1 MNKPTSTRIESIGR
15 EELERRVVGIISANL
30 CIEAGDMRLGSSFQ
44 DLLARSFKDL
54 GADMLD
60 LYSIMMDLEDEL
72 GVQIPDRETQKFARV
87 SDAVDFIMG
96 QSRRPILSTHGSR
109 KQETKRSAGP
119 ENGARYE
126 TRWGK

>member
-1 MNKPTSTRIESIGR
+1 MNKPSSESIGR

-30 CIEAGDMRLGSSFQ
+30 CIEAGDMRLASSFQ

-54 GADMLD
+54 GADSLD
-60 LYSIMMDLEDEL
+60 LYSVMMDIEDEL
-72 GVQIPDRETQKFARV
+72 GVQIPDRETQKFATV
-87 SDAVDFIMG
+87 SDAIEFIVA
-96 QSRRPILSTHGSR
+96 QSGRPVLSTHGSR
-109 KQETKRSAGP
+109 QQETKRSAGP